1 MFRNRASL
9 RLFRIDSTEPVD
21 SDMSYDDVIP
31 PTSCGDAHPESSSNF
46 FILLKPAEKLISFSD
61 DTTNSTL
68 SAISCSASNLAT
80 LTLSN
85 ACLVGAMVYSEYHLV
100 DRNYLSAA
108 VTA

>member
-21 SDMSYDDVIP
+21 SDMSYDD
-31 PTSCGDAHPESSSNF
+31 AHPESSSNF
-46 FILLKPAEKLISFSD
+46 FILLKPAEKLISFSG
-61 DTTNSTL
+61 DTTNSSL

-85 ACLVGAMVYSEYHLV
+85 ASLVGAMVHSEYHLV